1 MDFRLVTAIR
11 QNHALEHATITLLAS
26 ARGPRTVLAGRA
38 GADGF
43 YLYGD
48 VPTEAVADA
57 AGEALAR
64 LQKGEVDLAVSPFC
78 GTSLATAGVLAG
90 LGAVIAVG
98 SKNRLQRLPQALTA
112 AFFGVLIA
120 QPLGRLVQKHF
131 TTSADLANLRIEGIT
146 RAGWGRW
153 TVHKVKTALI

>member
-1 MDFRLVTAIR
+1 MNLPFVRSVR

-26 ARGPRTVLAGRA
+26 TRGPRTVLAGRA

-48 VPTEAVADA
+48 VPTQAVADA

-64 LQKGEVDLAVSPFC
+64 LQKGEADLAVSPFC
-78 GTSLATAGVLAG
+78 GTSLATAGILAG
-90 LGAVIAVG
+90 LGATLAIG

-112 AFFGVLIA
+112 AFIGVILA
-120 QPLGRLVQKHF
+120 QPLGKLVQKHF
-131 TTSADLANLRIEGIT
+131 TTSPDLADLRIEGIS

-153 TVHKVKTALI
+153 TVHKVKTAPI